1 MDSRV
6 QISMRMPKL
15 EKMENLRRRYQ
26 RIYAQLEPL
35 LLKTENKVARMATIA
50 ALLHNKMP
58 YFFWTGFYLL
68 EAGELVVGPYQGSLA
83 CMVLKKKKGV
93 CWAGILRRMTIIV
106 PDVHKFPGHIACD
119 SRSNSE
125 IVVPLFDEKNKAWSV
140 LDVDSQNFNAFS
152 EVDKEWLEKIVRL
165 I

>member
-1 MDSRV
+1 
-6 QISMRMPKL
+6 MRMPKL